1 MMPVVPDVPALAVPA
16 LVAARQERCGAAGK
30 AGWTARDLASG
41 AVGAVSNLGARGVDA
56 FTGIVPA
63 GRRLLLTTGRIAV
76 VPVAVDGRLA
86 VRTTLIATLNVD
98 HRYLDGDRAAD
109 VLYAFDR
116 EFRALHPGPG
126 KETSERS
133 NRARRR
139 ASRDANR
146 SAGRGA
152 SRSAAPATRVLRDW
166 LDDML
171 LIRQFEHE
179 GVRLSFAGN
188 IPGGI
193 HSSEG
198 QEAVAVGTVAALEPL
213 DVVVRHPP
221 QPSPRAGQRS
231 LAAGGDGRAVR
242 QGAGLSQGRGGSMHL
257 VDAGRRFLGTNGIV
271 GPGLGL
277 AMGAALGM
285 KLQGQPLVAVGFFGD
300 GGANTGRVW
309 EFINMAA
316 LWKLPLIAICENNLY
331 AVETH
336 ISASLAGGSVADRA
350 AGFGLPAETVDGQDV
365 VAVHE
370 AMRRARARGRRRWT
384 DVPRG
389 QDLPLRGPQRR

>member
-1 MMPVVPDVPALAVPA
+1 MAESG
-16 LVAARQERCGAAGK
+16 VAQELDRTRGP
-30 AGWTARDLASG
+30 SG
-41 AVGAVSNLGARGVDA
+41 VSDA
-56 FTGIVPA
+56 EL
-63 GRRLLLTTGRIAV
+63 RR
-76 VPVAVDGRLA
+76 
-86 VRTTLIATLNVD
+86 
-98 HRYLDGDRAAD
+98 
-109 VLYAFDR
+109 
-116 EFRALHPGPG
+116 
-126 KETSERS
+126 
-133 NRARRR
+133 
-139 ASRDANR
+139 
-146 SAGRGA
+146 
-152 SRSAAPATRVLRDW
+152 W

-179 GVRLSFAGN
+179 GVRLSFAGS

-213 DVVVRHPP
+213 DVVSGTHRSHHHALAKGL
-221 QPSPRAGQRS
+221 SPRAVMAELYGKAS
-231 LAAGGDGRAVR
+231 
-242 QGAGLSQGRGGSMHL
+242 GLSQGRGGSMHL
-257 VDAGRRFLGTNGIV
+257 VDGGRRFLGTNGIV
-271 GPGLGL
+271 GAGLGL

-316 LWKLPLIAICENNLY
+316 LWQLPLIAICENNLY

-336 ISASLAGGSVADRA
+336 ISASLAGGSIADRA

-370 AMRRARARGRRRWT
+370 AIRRARERAVGGDGPTFLEVKTYRYEGHNVGDVQNYREKLEVQDWRANRDPIARFAELLQGRGILT
-384 DVPRG
+384 AEGYDVAAANAERIVADAVVFAEESPWPSTASVSKNWPSAPVRMESE
-389 QDLPLRGPQRR
+389 